1 MNRKKLLT
9 DLYNYCKSNIED
21 FEHKEWLA
29 LSIMDRTRCS
39 FQSASDLYDEMT
51 EKIDE
56 FCQDYNIVNDFDT
69 DDVFMRF
76 E

>member
-9 DLYNYCKSNIED
+9 DLYNYCKSNIDD
-21 FEHKEWLA
+21 FDLREQLA
-29 LSIMDRTRCS
+29 WSIMDRCRCS